1 MKFAH
6 EYIRWIER
14 TKGKRA
20 SMSEGG
26 NERSPLLILFLVV
39 LIDMIGFTLVIPFL
53 TYFIQD
59 LAEADGFLNAGSR
72 DRWVGIVLAAYTLGQ
87 FLFTPILGSL
97 SDKIGRRPILLF
109 GLVAN
114 TVFLILFGLASALW
128 MALLVR
134 FLAGAGNGNIAV
146 TKAYIGDISS
156 SDQLPARMGMIG
168 ASFGLGFMIGPF
180 IGGILTD
187 PASSFGGPF
196 ANDWW
201 EAHPYFLPCLFSGVL
216 SAISFLLAIKM
227 LPESL
232 PKEERKSGPQN
243 ELGFKKIINNLVG
256 IKDLNPTVRKL
267 IFVNASFLLAF
278 TMMHTTFIL
287 FTAMPID
294 KGGLGYDERMNGYIF
309 AFVGLIGVIVQG
321 GLIRPL
327 TKKYDVRNLMVLGI
341 FLTAFGLGWIPYLNP
356 TPFTIVLL
364 AMTFIAAGNGLFQPT
379 QSTLLTTEAR
389 GGNLDLGRV
398 MGAQE
403 GLGALSRIIGP
414 IIAAFIWAETVEGV
428 GLWTYHTVFRAA
440 GLIAILGI
448 LIQWGMVLTKPSDD
462 EE

>member
-1 MKFAH
+1 MK
-6 EYIRWIER
+6 
-14 TKGKRA
+14 
-20 SMSEGG
+20 GG
-26 NERSPLLILFLVV
+26 ENERAPLLILFLVV

-53 TYFIQD
+53 TYFVQD

-72 DRWVGIVLAAYTLGQ
+72 DRWVGIVLASYTLGQ

-97 SDKIGRRPILLF
+97 SDRIGRRPILLF

-114 TVFLILFGLASALW
+114 TIFLIMFGLASALW

-146 TKAYIGDISS
+146 TKAYIGDISTS
-156 SDQLPARMGMIG
+156 EQLPARMGMIG

-180 IGGILTD
+180 LGGILTD
-187 PASSFGGPF
+187 PANAFGGVF
-196 ANDWW
+196 ATEWW
-201 EAHPYFLPCLFSGVL
+201 EAHPYFLPCLFSGIL
-216 SAISFLLAIKM
+216 SAISFVLAIRM

-232 PKEERKSGPQN
+232 PKEERKKDTGDQ
-243 ELGFKKIINNLVG
+243 LGFNKIVNNLVG
-256 IKDLNPTVRKL
+256 IRDLNPTVRKL
-267 IFVNASFLLAF
+267 IFVNATFLLAF

-287 FTAMPID
+287 FTAMPIE

-327 TKKYDVRNLMVLGI
+327 TKRYSVRNLMVLGI
-341 FLTAFGLGWIPYLNP
+341 FLTAFGLGWIPYLSP
-356 TPFTIVLL
+356 TPIAIVLL
-364 AMTFIAAGNGLFQPT
+364 AMSFIAAGNGLFQPT

-389 GGNLDLGRV
+389 VSTIDLGRV

-414 IIAAFIWAETVEGV
+414 ILAAFIWAETVEGV
-428 GLWTYHTVFRAA
+428 GQWTYHTVFRAA
-440 GLIAILGI
+440 GLIAVLGI
-448 LIQWGMVLTKPSDD
+448 LIQWRMVLTDNSDS

>member
-1 MKFAH
+1 MAD
-6 EYIRWIER
+6 
-14 TKGKRA
+14 
-20 SMSEGG
+20 GG
-26 NERSPLLILFLVV
+26 NERSPLLILFMVV

-59 LAEADGFLNAGSR
+59 LAEADGFLQAGSR

-97 SDKIGRRPILLF
+97 SDRMGRRPILLF
-109 GLVAN
+109 GLIAN
-114 TVFLILFGLASALW
+114 TVFLILFGLASTLW

-146 TKAYIGDISS
+146 TKAYIGDISTS
-156 SDQLPARMGMIG
+156 EQLPARMGMIG

-180 IGGILTD
+180 LGGILTD
-187 PASSFGGPF
+187 PANVFGGPF

-216 SAISFLLAIKM
+216 SAISFLLAIRI

-232 PKEERKSGPQN
+232 PIEQRNQESNDGFGLRKVM
-243 ELGFKKIINNLVG
+243 KNLVG
-256 IKDLNPTVRKL
+256 IRDLNPTVRKL
-267 IFVNASFLLAF
+267 IFVNAVFLLAF
-278 TMMHTTFIL
+278 AMMHTTFIL
-287 FTAMPID
+287 FTAMPIEL
-294 KGGLGYDERMNGYIF
+294 GGLGYDERMNGYIF
-309 AFVGLIGVIVQG
+309 AFVGVIGVIVQG

-327 TKKYDVRNLMVLGI
+327 TKKYDVRKLMVLGI
-341 FLTAFGLGWIPYLNP
+341 FLTAFGLGWIPYLEP
-356 TPFTIVLL
+356 SPFVIVLL
-364 AMTFIAAGNGLFQPT
+364 AMSFIAAGNGLFQPT

-389 GGNLDLGRV
+389 GSSLDLGRV

-403 GLGALSRIIGP
+403 GWGALSRIIGP
-414 IIAAFIWAETVEGV
+414 IFAAFIWAETVEGT
-428 GLWTYHTVFRAA
+428 GLWSYHTVFRAA
-440 GLIAILGI
+440 GLIAIMGI
-448 LIQWGMVLTKPSDD
+448 LIQWKMVLTTDSDD